1 MKKLHILIFCLLFSN
16 AYSQEFQE
24 KEIETK
30 VNEVTVF
37 IDGAQVTRKK
47 TVDII
52 AGKTILKFVKL
63 SPFIDAKSVQVKANG
78 EVTVLSVNH
87 QQNFID
93 KLEKSK
99 ELTELENKLDEIDE
113 MMKLE
118 NTYLAIIKEELAF
131 LKENRDIGGKNQALS
146 VTNLKEASTFYST
159 KLTSLKMKEIER
171 NKTLKSLSKEK
182 RMINNQ
188 INTLT
193 SKKDYPTGEVLV
205 KIDAKSNAKTKFE
218 ISYTVANA
226 GWFPTYDIRAK
237 NINEPIELIYKAN
250 VRQDTKVD
258 WKNVKLKFSSSNP
271 KTSGVAPELKTYFL
285 SYNTLP
291 PTYKHSINS
300 ISGKLYGVEDGL
312 SIPGVSVIVQDNPTI
327 GTTTDI
333 NGNYSLTI
341 PNNATHLV
349 YSFIGMKDQTLP
361 INNSVMNVGLEAESM
376 EMDAVVVTAIG
387 ISRDA
392 KALGYSTTENLQGK
406 VAGVSRGA
414 YKNEYKI
421 RGTSSLAI
429 PSAQIEN
436 QTTVDFE
443 IKTPYTVKS
452 DNKSYAIDMTV
463 YNLESDYQYY
473 CVPKIDRDAFLIAN
487 ITDWEKYNLLAG
499 EANIFFEETFIGKT
513 LLDVRYASDTLQI
526 SLGRDKNVSVSRE
539 KLTDFTTKQ
548 FIGNKKEETKAWTI
562 NVKNNKSQ
570 KINMV
575 ILDQIPKSL
584 LEEIE
589 VELQKRSGAKYN
601 TETGEVKWEFTLEPS
616 SKKNFELKYSVKY
629 PKYRNLIIE

>member
-16 AYSQEFQE
+16 AFSQEFQE
-24 KEIETK
+24 KELKTE

-37 IDGAQVTRKK
+37 IDGAQITRKK
-47 TVDII
+47 TVDVL
-52 AGKTILKFVKL
+52 AGKTILKFVNL
-63 SPFIDAKSVQVKANG
+63 SPFIDAKSVQVKADG
-78 EVTVLSVNH
+78 KVTVLSVNH

-93 KLEKSK
+93 KAKKPQSLID
-99 ELTELENKLDEIDE
+99 LENNLQGIDDKI
-113 MMKLE
+113 KLE
-118 NTYLAIIKEELAF
+118 DTYLEIIKEELAF
-131 LKENRDIGGKNQALS
+131 LKENRDIGGKNQELS

-159 KLTSLKMKEIER
+159 KLTSLKMKEIEI
-171 NKTLKSLSKEK
+171 NKTLDNLEDKQLD
-182 RMINNQ
+182 IINQ
-188 INTLT
+188 IKTLT
-193 SKKDYPTGEVLV
+193 SKKEYPTGEVLV
-205 KIDAKSNAKTKFE
+205 KIDAKNNTKAEFE

-285 SYNTLP
+285 NYNSVP
-291 PTYKHSINS
+291 PTYKNSINS
-300 ISGKLYGVEDGL
+300 ISGSILSMEDGL
-312 SIPGVSVIVQDNPTI
+312 SIPGVSVVVKDNPTI
-327 GTTTDI
+327 GTTTNYD
-333 NGNYSLTI
+333 GSYSLTI

-349 YSFIGMKDQTLP
+349 YSFVGMKTLELP
-361 INNSVMNVGLEAESM
+361 ITSSVMNVFLESDVL
-376 EMDAVVVTAIG
+376 EMDEVVVTAYG
-387 ISRDA
+387 VSRDK
-392 KALGYSTTENLQGK
+392 KALGYALQGK
-406 VAGVSRGA
+406 AAGVQISD
-414 YKNEYKI
+414 KQNIKI
-421 RGTSSLAI
+421 RGTSSISI
-429 PSAQIEN
+429 PTAQVER
-436 QTTVDFE
+436 QTNVEFE
-443 IKTPYTVKS
+443 INTPYTVNS
-452 DNKSYAIDMTV
+452 DNKSYAIDMTT
-463 YNLESDYQYY
+463 YNLPSDYQYY

-487 ITDWEKYNLLAG
+487 IIDWEKYNLLTG
-499 EANIFFEETFIGKT
+499 EANIFFEETFVGKT

-548 FIGNKKEETKAWTI
+548 FIGNKKEETRAWTI

-575 ILDQIPKSL
+575 LFDQIPKST

-589 VELQKRSGAKYN
+589 VELQKSSGAKYDA
-601 TETGEVKWEFTLEPS
+601 ETGEIKWKFTLES
-616 SKKNFELKYSVKY
+616 SNKKNFELKYSVKY

>member
-1 MKKLHILIFCLLFSN
+1 MKKIHILIFCLLFSN

-37 IDGAQVTRKK
+37 IDGAQITRKK
-47 TVDII
+47 TVDIL
-52 AGKTILKFVKL
+52 AGKTILKFGKL

-78 EVTVLSVNH
+78 NVTVLSVNH

-93 KLEKSK
+93 KSETPKAIE
-99 ELTELENKLDEIDE
+99 ELDNKLQVIEDKI
-113 MMKLE
+113 KLE
-118 NTYLAIIKEELAF
+118 STYLEIIKEELAF
-131 LKENRDIGGKNQALS
+131 LKENRDIGGKTQQIS
-146 VTNLKEASTFYST
+146 VANLKEASNFYSQ
-159 KLTSLKMKEIER
+159 KLTSLKMKEIGI
-171 NKTLKSLSKEK
+171 NKNLEDVRKDKATIINQMRTLATKKEFP
-182 RMINNQ
+182 
-188 INTLT
+188 
-193 SKKDYPTGEVLV
+193 SGEILV
-205 KIDAKSNAKTKFE
+205 KIDAKSTVKAEFE

-285 SYNTLP
+285 NYNSLP
-291 PTYKHSINS
+291 PTYNLSVNS
-300 ISGKLYGVEDGL
+300 VSGKIYGVEDGL
-312 SIPGVSVIVQDNPTI
+312 SVPGVSVVVKGNSTI

-333 NGNYSLTI
+333 DGNYSLTI

-349 YSFIGMKDQTLP
+349 YSFIGMKTQVLP
-361 INNSVMNVGLEAESM
+361 INGSVMNVALESDVM
-376 EMDAVVVTAIG
+376 QMDEVVVTA
-387 ISRDA
+387 
-392 KALGYSTTENLQGK
+392 Y
-406 VAGVSRGA
+406 GVSRDRKSLGYA
-414 YKNEYKI
+414 MESLEGQVPGVSTSKKKGYKI
-421 RGTSSLAI
+421 RGASSLAI
-429 PSAQIEN
+429 PSVQVEK

-443 IKTPYTVKS
+443 IETPYTVNS
-452 DNKSYAIDMTV
+452 DNKSYAIDMTT
-463 YNLESDYQYY
+463 YNLPSDYQYY

-487 ITDWEKYNLLAG
+487 IKDWEKYNLLAG
-499 EANIFFEETFIGKT
+499 EANIFFEETFVGKT

-526 SLGRDKNVSVSRE
+526 SLGRDKNVAVSRE

-548 FIGNKKEETKAWTI
+548 FIGNKKEETRAWTI

-575 ILDQIPKSL
+575 LLDQIPKST

-589 VELQKRSGAKYN
+589 VELQKNSGAKYDS
-601 TETGEVKWEFTLEPS
+601 ETGEIKWEFTLEPS
-616 SKKNFELKYSVKY
+616 NKKNFELKYSVKY